1 MMKNLDMKK
10 VLINFVIVLMISM
23 SASILSSVQATVI
36 EGGINTN
43 ERVKGF
49 CRVIDKH
56 TKKPVANALVSVP
69 SKNFT
74 AYTDI
79 NGQFELKPLING
91 QTILSVSKSNYK
103 PFSMTISREVN
114 ANPFVVE
121 IETSTP
127 FDIRLET
134 ALCHLGDNNFSGV
147 SANAGQFKGVAV
159 GPVYNKSFNIPV
171 CSQTKQPYLV
181 IGSII
186 GIDTALARGMG
197 QNGIT
202 TSFAS
207 PPSVY
212 LNGHKIAEIQINGDN
227 QKIRL
232 PKQFIRFNQQN
243 VITIKAGRNLMQT
256 AYVDYD
262 DIEFM
267 NLSIQVFDASTQQL
281 TFR

>member
-1 MMKNLDMKK
+1 
-10 VLINFVIVLMISM
+10 
-23 SASILSSVQATVI
+23 
-36 EGGINTN
+36 
-43 ERVKGF
+43 
-49 CRVIDKH
+49 
-56 TKKPVANALVSVP
+56 
-69 SKNFT
+69 
-74 AYTDI
+74 
-79 NGQFELKPLING
+79 
-91 QTILSVSKSNYK
+91 
-103 PFSMTISREVN
+103 
-114 ANPFVVE
+114 
-121 IETSTP
+121 
-127 FDIRLET
+127 
-134 ALCHLGDNNFSGV
+134 
-147 SANAGQFKGVAV
+147 
-159 GPVYNKSFNIPV
+159 
-171 CSQTKQPYLV
+171 
-181 IGSII
+181 
-186 GIDTALARGMG
+186 MG